1 MVWCWPTE
9 EHSNT
14 QPERLARRA
23 PGTFASPAPG
33 RHGPAHLLC
42 TAHIH
47 SNTILGS
54 DWEEGRGQRLM
65 ESHRGEGPKVG
76 APCPGQQRPG
86 ASRKKAKPLGAEEPG
101 RSSKQRVWLSPAEIS
116 GGRGPTGREMNSA
129 DLNHTLQE
137 MPQEAGGTR
146 NGAAR
151 EGWSEGGP
159 ARQEQSQDKF

>member
-1 MVWCWPTE
+1 M
-9 EHSNT
+9 
-14 QPERLARRA
+14 
-23 PGTFASPAPG
+23 
-33 RHGPAHLLC
+33 
-42 TAHIH
+42 
-47 SNTILGS
+47 
-54 DWEEGRGQRLM
+54 
-65 ESHRGEGPKVG
+65 G

-101 RSSKQRVWLSPAEIS
+101 QSSKQRVWLSPAEIS

-129 DLNHTLQE
+129 DLNHRLQE

-151 EGWSEGGP
+151 EGWSEGGR